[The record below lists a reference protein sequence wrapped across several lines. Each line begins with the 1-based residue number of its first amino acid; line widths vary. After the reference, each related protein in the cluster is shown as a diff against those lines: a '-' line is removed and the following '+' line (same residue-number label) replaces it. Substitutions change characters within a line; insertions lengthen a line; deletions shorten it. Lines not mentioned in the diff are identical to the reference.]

1 MSGPNRR
8 VVQHSG
14 DGWEVRAPEA
24 QRASATAPT
33 QKEAIDRA
41 REILRN
47 DGGGELQVRGLD
59 GRIRQQDTI
68 TPGKDPRSSKG

>member
-8 VVQHSG
+8 VVQQSR
-14 DGWEVRAPEA
+14 DGWEVRAPKA

-41 REILRN
+41 REILCN
-47 DGGGELQVRGLD
+47 NSGGELQVRGLD

-68 TPGKDPRSSKG
+68 APGNDPRTSKG